1 MITTSED
8 VIKIPNEM
16 LIKYD
21 DYENPEDC
29 FINDIFLSL
38 KENAHL
44 AEYITQQAILETTN
58 DNVDM
63 LNEKLIEM
71 FLGESRIYYSFDSTI
86 ILKIIIKKNFLIR

>member
-29 FINDIFLSL
+29 FINHIFLSL

>member
-21 DYENPEDC
+21 DYENHEDC
-29 FINDIFLSL
+29 FINNIFLSL

-44 AEYITQQAILETTN
+44 VEYITQHTLSLKQQMI
-58 DNVDM
+58 M
-63 LNEKLIEM
+63 LIC
-71 FLGESRIYYSFDSTI
+71 
-86 ILKIIIKKNFLIR
+86 